1 MIRFSIED
9 DTLRRLVLAM
19 GPQGRTRLNR
29 VAAYGL
35 LELCRRH
42 LKREAQG
49 RHATAHRLG
58 GVPTR
63 HLEKAARD
71 MTATANA
78 VEGAVNIA
86 SPGFGRVFSPITIRP
101 RRARALTIPI
111 AGVAYG
117 QRADDLRRKG
127 WTLFRSPAKGVRD
140 LLMGEHEATGLV
152 KALYVLRASVTL
164 PQDRTLL
171 PDDQAMTDAVRAA
184 VAQHLAN
191 IQRNAQ

>member
-19 GPQGRTRLNR
+19 GPKGRTRLNR

-35 LELCRRH
+35 LALCRRH
-42 LKREAQG
+42 LKSEAQG

-58 GVPTR
+58 GSPTG
-63 HLEKAARD
+63 HLEKAALN

-101 RRARALTIPI
+101 RRTRALTIPI
-111 AGVAYG
+111 AGEAYG
-117 QRADDLRRKG
+117 KRADDLRRKG

-140 LLMGEHEATGLV
+140 ILLGKGPTGEV
-152 KALYVLRASVTL
+152 KALYALRASVTL

-171 PDDQAMTDAVRAA
+171 PTDQAMADAVRAA
-184 VAQHLAN
+184 VAQHLAK

>member
-9 DTLRRLVLAM
+9 DSLRRLVLAM
-19 GPQGRTRLNR
+19 GPKGRTRLNR

-35 LELCRRH
+35 LALCRGYLR
-42 LKREAQG
+42 REAQG

-58 GVPTR
+58 AAPTG

-78 VEGAVNIA
+78 VEGAVNVV
-86 SPGFGRVFSPITIRP
+86 SPGFGRAFSPITLRP

-111 AGVAYG
+111 AGEAYG
-117 QRADDLRRKG
+117 KRADDLRRKG

-140 LLMGEHEATGLV
+140 LLMGKGPTGGV
-152 KALYVLRASVTL
+152 KALYALWASVTL

-171 PDDQAMTDAVRAA
+171 PADQPMADAVRAA
-184 VAQHLAN
+184 VAHHL
-191 IQRNAQ
+191 ITLQRNAR

>member
-9 DTLRRLVLAM
+9 DSLRRLVLAM
-19 GPQGRTRLNR
+19 GPKGRTRLNR
-29 VAAYGL
+29 AAAYGL

-42 LKREAQG
+42 LKREAKG

-71 MTATANA
+71 MTAAANA

-140 LLMGEHEATGLV
+140 ILLGKGPTGEV
-152 KALYVLRASVTL
+152 KALYALRASVTL

-171 PDDQAMTDAVRAA
+171 PTDQAMADAVRAA